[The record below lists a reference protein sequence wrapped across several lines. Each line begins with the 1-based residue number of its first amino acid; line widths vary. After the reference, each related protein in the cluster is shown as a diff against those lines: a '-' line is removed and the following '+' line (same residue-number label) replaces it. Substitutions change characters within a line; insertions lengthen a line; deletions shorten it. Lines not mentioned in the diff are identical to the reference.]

1 MNVLQVQSTAKT
13 KLRRPSPARERFE
26 QLYRTIRDRICLF
39 DYPPGG
45 RLSEEELAEEFSV
58 SRTPVRRVLARLEA
72 DGLIEARH
80 GVGNFVT
87 SVQVDELTQLYQ
99 LRMELAVLMGR
110 LSPIPR
116 SPMDI
121 ERIRGLIAR
130 CDALSREPEY
140 KAFSRL
146 NMDFFSE
153 ISAMTGNMPLREIDE
168 RLYFL
173 SSRVWLQLMPRLDLV
188 EEFASFRREMVE
200 VLAAVAIGDLE
211 TVGHVRRTHISM
223 SFARMIRYTRQTA
236 VGESGN
242 ASGGMIEPA
251 AG

>member
-1 MNVLQVQSTAKT
+1 MLHPAPGIAGPPSSKP
-13 KLRRPSPARERFE
+13 KPRRPSPSRERFE
-26 QLYRTIRDRICLF
+26 RLYRTIRDRICLF

-45 RLSEEELAEEFSV
+45 RLSEEELAHEFSV

-80 GVGNFVT
+80 GVGHFVT
-87 SVQVDELTQLYQ
+87 SLQLDEVTQLYK

-116 SPMDI
+116 SEEDLG
-121 ERIRGLIAR
+121 RIRALIAR
-130 CDALSREPEY
+130 CDALSRQPEY

-153 ISAMTGNMPLREIDE
+153 ISAMTGNVPLREISA

-173 SSRVWLQLMPRLDLV
+173 TSRIWLEMMPRLDLA
-188 EEFASFRREMVE
+188 EEFAFFRREMEE
-200 VLAAVAIGDLE
+200 VLAAAGIGDLE
-211 TVGHVRRTHISM
+211 TVGHIRRTHISM
-223 SFARMIRYTRQTA
+223 SFARMMRYA
-236 VGESGN
+236 E
-242 ASGGMIEPA
+242 A
-251 AG
+251 AGD

>member
-1 MNVLQVQSTAKT
+1 MNVLQGRSTAKT
-13 KLRRPSPARERFE
+13 RPRRPSPARERFE

-140 KAFSRL
+140 
-146 NMDFFSE
+146 
-153 ISAMTGNMPLREIDE
+153 
-168 RLYFL
+168 
-173 SSRVWLQLMPRLDLV
+173 
-188 EEFASFRREMVE
+188 
-200 VLAAVAIGDLE
+200 
-211 TVGHVRRTHISM
+211 
-223 SFARMIRYTRQTA
+223 
-236 VGESGN
+236 
-242 ASGGMIEPA
+242 
-251 AG
+251 

>member
-1 MNVLQVQSTAKT
+1 MKVALQ
-13 KLRRPSPARERFE
+13 RPPSPSRERFE
-26 QLYRTIRDRICLF
+26 RLYRTIRDRICLF
-39 DYPPGG
+39 EYPPGG

-80 GVGNFVT
+80 GVGHIVT
-87 SVQVDELTQLYQ
+87 SVPGEELAQIYD

-116 SPMDI
+116 SRADLD
-121 ERIRGLIAR
+121 RIRALIAR
-130 CDALSREPEY
+130 CEALSKEPEF

-153 ISAMTGNMPLREIDE
+153 ISAMTGNLPLREISE

-173 SSRVWLQLMPRLDLV
+173 TCRVWLQMMPKLDLV
-188 EEFASFRREMVE
+188 EEFANFQREMVE
-200 VLAAVAIGDLE
+200 VLAAAEIGDLA
-211 TVGHVRRTHISM
+211 TVGHIRRTHISM
-223 SFARMIRYTRQTA
+223 SFARMMRYARQPA
-236 VGESGN
+236 EEVPPNDRQNDHQKKFPSPLAGEG
-242 ASGGMIEPA
+242 
-251 AG
+251 